1 MTVNWILE
9 HADCLDAMREMPE
22 ASIDAVVTDPPYGL
36 SFMNKGWDH
45 GVPGVEFWLEALR
58 VTKPFAGSG
67 TTGLAALEEGFMFVG
82 IEREAE
88 YAEIA
93 RKRLEGRKA

>member
-36 SFMNKGWDH
+36 SF
-45 GVPGVEFWLEALR
+45 R
-58 VTKPFAGSG
+58 S
-67 TTGLAALEEGFMFVG
+67 LAA
-82 IEREAE
+82 
-88 YAEIA
+88 A
-93 RKRLEGRKA
+93 RPASRRSRRGSCS